1 MMGMQRRPTKIDA
14 LRFLLQNGFQPRTI
28 IDVGVQH
35 GTQELISL
43 FPDQTHIL
51 IEPVEEYQETIQQNY
66 AAIKEAV
73 FIWAAASNKS
83 GTGILAV
90 TNILHQDDN
99 TITHA
104 YLTPARGGVGTREV
118 RLVTLDEVLAQRDYD
133 KPYLLKVD
141 VDGRELEVLQGATE
155 MLRDTGCIII
165 EAPLQR
171 PLNALITRANFLES
185 QGFILWDI
193 VDLCYYYGNLS
204 QVDLIFLSRELKR
217 EATFAPW
224 EHYAFQPDAWVEL
237 T

>member
-1 MMGMQRRPTKIDA
+1 MMGPRQRPTKSDS
-14 LRFLLQNGFQPRTI
+14 LRFLLHHGFQPRTI

-51 IEPVEEYQETIQQNY
+51 IEPVEEYQETIKQNY
-66 AAIKEAV
+66 AAVKEAV
-73 FIWAAASNKS
+73 LICAATSNQS

-90 TNILHQDDN
+90 TNILNQGDN

-104 YLTPARGGVGTREV
+104 YLTPAPGGVRTREV
-118 RLVTLDEVLAQRDYD
+118 RLVTLNEVLAQRNYD

-141 VDGRELEVLQGATE
+141 VDGHELEVLQGATE
-155 MLRDTGCIII
+155 MLRDTGCIIV

-171 PLNALITRANFLES
+171 PLNALTTRANFLES

-193 VDLCYYYGNLS
+193 VDLCYYYDNLS

-217 EATFAPW
+217 EAVFAPW
-224 EHYAFQPDAWVEL
+224 EHYAFQPDAWVPL